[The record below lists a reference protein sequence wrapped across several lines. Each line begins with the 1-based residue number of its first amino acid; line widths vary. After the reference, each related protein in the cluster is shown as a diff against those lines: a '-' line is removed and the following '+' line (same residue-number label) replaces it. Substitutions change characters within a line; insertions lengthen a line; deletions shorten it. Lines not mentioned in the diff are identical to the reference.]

1 MPGSTDL
8 LWGSELWWLIVA
20 TLTLQGFVPLAAF
33 VWLALGAPHRM
44 LLIARILLVAAWLLL
59 ISLGGVW
66 LWLPWWTPG
75 AWCGLFALAA
85 VIGGWRSRCIPRDA
99 PVPPGIGG
107 PLVGVATLVLLVL
120 AGYAW
125 SGRQPPGRGRAEF
138 AFPLAAGRYLVFD
151 GGRNGLVNSHVP
163 LFAPDRGDD
172 SRGIS
177 IVRID
182 DLGLRARALLPARLE
197 RYLSWGDVVY
207 APCTGRVLDL
217 ENSLPDQAPGAVDE
231 RFPAGNY
238 VVLRC
243 ESRDVKLEHLQ
254 QGSLRVE
261 RGAAV
266 LANDAIAR
274 VGNSGRSG
282 EPHLRFYA
290 WYHMLPPAGD
300 RSRAVTLTFH
310 GRVLTRND
318 RVHQI
323 RVEPPA
329 ADPR

>member
-1 MPGSTDL
+1 M
-8 LWGSELWWLIVA
+8 LWGSDLWWLIVA

-33 VWLALGAPHRM
+33 VWLALGAPHRT
-44 LLIARILLVAAWLLL
+44 LLISRILLAAAWLLL

-66 LWLPWWTPG
+66 VWMPWWMPG

-85 VIGGWRSRCIPRDA
+85 GIGGWRTRRMAADA
-99 PVPPGIGG
+99 PLPPGIGG
-107 PLVGVATLVLLVL
+107 PLVGAATLGLLLL

-182 DLGLRARALLPARLE
+182 DQGLRARALLPARLA

-207 APCTGRVLDL
+207 APCTGRVRDL

-231 RFPAGNY
+231 RFPSGNFL
-238 VVLRC
+238 VLRC
-243 ESRDVKLEHLQ
+243 ESHDVKLEHLQ

-261 RGAAV
+261 RDAAV
-266 LANDAIAR
+266 PAGDPVAR

-282 EPHLRFYA
+282 EPHLRLYA
-290 WYHMLPPAGD
+290 WNHTMPSSGD
-300 RSRAVTLTFH
+300 RSRAVTLAFH

-323 RVEPPA
+323 RLEPPA
-329 ADPR
+329 ADRR

>member
-1 MPGSTDL
+1 L
-8 LWGSELWWLIVA
+8 LWGSDLWWLIVA

-33 VWLALGAPHRM
+33 VWLALGAPHRA

-59 ISLGGVW
+59 ISLAGVW

-85 VIGGWRSRCIPRDA
+85 AIGAWRTRRIAADA
-99 PVPPGIGG
+99 PLPRGIGG
-107 PLVGVATLVLLVL
+107 PLVGAATLGLLVL
-120 AGYAW
+120 AGCAW
-125 SGRQPPGRGRAEF
+125 SGRQPPGHGTAGF
-138 AFPLAAGRYLVFD
+138 TFPLAAGRYLVFD

-163 LFAPDRGDD
+163 IFAPDRGDD

-182 DLGLRARALLPARLE
+182 DLGLRARALLPAELARF
-197 RYLSWGDVVY
+197 LSWGDVVY

-217 ENSLPDQAPGAVDE
+217 ENALPDQAPGAVDE
-231 RFPAGNY
+231 RFPSGNFLL
-238 VVLRC
+238 LRC

-254 QGSLRVE
+254 QGSVRVE

-266 LANDAIAR
+266 LANDPIAR

-282 EPHLRFYA
+282 EPHLRVHA
-290 WYHMLPPAGD
+290 WNHGLPPPGE

-318 RVHQI
+318 RVHQV

-329 ADPR
+329 ADSR